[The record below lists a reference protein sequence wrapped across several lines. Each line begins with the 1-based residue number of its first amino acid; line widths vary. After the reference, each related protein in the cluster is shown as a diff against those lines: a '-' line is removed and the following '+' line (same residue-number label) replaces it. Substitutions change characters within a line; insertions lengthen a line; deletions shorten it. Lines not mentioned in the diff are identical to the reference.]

1 MLWSLATMKLLLGD
15 RAMALLER
23 GVEDL
28 SGEFKSQN
36 VANTLWAFA
45 TMQVLRYKH
54 LLRLYQGSIKAL
66 SELS

>member
-1 MLWSLATMKLLLGD
+1 VYATQQYSNMLWSLATMKLLLGD
-15 RAMALLER
+15 RAMGLLER

-45 TMQVLRYKH
+45 TMQVLRY
-54 LLRLYQGSIKAL
+54 RAL
-66 SELS
+66 

>member
-15 RAMALLER
+15 RAMELLER

-45 TMQVLRYKH
+45 TMQVLRCRN
-54 LLRLYQGSIKAL
+54 LLRLY
-66 SELS
+66 

>member
-15 RAMALLER
+15 RAMGLLER

-45 TMQVLRYKH
+45 TMQVLRY
-54 LLRLYQGSIKAL
+54 RAL
-66 SELS
+66 

>member
-15 RAMALLER
+15 RAMELLER

-45 TMQVLRYKH
+45 TMQVLRYRN
-54 LLRLYQGSIKAL
+54 LLRLY
-66 SELS
+66 